1 MSYETYS
8 LEETPAEHASRC
20 AHDLN
25 QSQLGA
31 EGYVNWS
38 GEESSEEMS
47 EEEFLEMFPEG
58 CIWA

>member
-1 MSYETYS
+1 MNYETYS
-8 LEETPAEHASRC
+8 LEETPSKYAARC

-31 EGYVNWS
+31 EGYTNWS
-38 GEESSEEMS
+38 GEQSEEEMS

-58 CIWA
+58 CIWS

>member
-1 MSYETYS
+1 MEHKFYTASETQEQYN
-8 LEETPAEHASRC
+8 ARC

-25 QSQLGA
+25 QSQLGT
-31 EGYVNWS
+31 EGYTNWS
-38 GEESSEEMS
+38 GEESNEEMS